1 MFVKKI
7 VKQSIGNRLFSATW
21 ITAKNKPRTI
31 LGKLPTADKFF
42 SGGELKGDREHL
54 LETIDVTILRKN
66 KDPKKSWRSINL
78 TTLTSLKIGGIEWIK

>member
-31 LGKLPTADKFF
+31 LLIDWIYN
-42 SGGELKGDREHL
+42 HL
-54 LETIDVTILRKN
+54 R
-66 KDPKKSWRSINL
+66 
-78 TTLTSLKIGGIEWIK
+78 